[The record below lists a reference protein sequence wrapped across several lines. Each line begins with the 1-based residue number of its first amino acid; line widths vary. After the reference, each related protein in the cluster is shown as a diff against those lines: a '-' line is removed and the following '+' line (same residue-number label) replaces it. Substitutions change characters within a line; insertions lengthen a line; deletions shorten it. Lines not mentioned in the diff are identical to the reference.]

1 MVFILPT
8 EFRASSKYE
17 QEESDKERY
26 DEEELGEAVA
36 QLALQSQQ
44 AIFDK
49 PSQHRHSNTLYMKG
63 FVDGKPMTKMLVDGG
78 AAINL
83 MPYMTYRKLGKGPED
98 VFKTDIMLKDFGGN
112 AFQTRGH

>member
-8 EFRASSKYE
+8 DFRAPSKYK
-17 QEESDKERY
+17 QEESKREWF

-49 PSQHRHSNTLYMKG
+49 PS
-63 FVDGKPMTKMLVDGG
+63 
-78 AAINL
+78 
-83 MPYMTYRKLGKGPED
+83 
-98 VFKTDIMLKDFGGN
+98 
-112 AFQTRGH
+112 